1 MDTARYR
8 AFLTAA
14 ETGSIR
20 NAAEVLGYTSSGVSQ
35 LIKSL
40 EEDLHL
46 TLFLRGKKGVTLTSS
61 GQMIFP
67 AIQKLVS
74 QENHLLQL
82 AADLNGTVL
91 GTVNVDTYHS
101 LASAWMPDIISAFQ
115 QIYPEVRINLFEG
128 TQQDIVDRLLSG
140 RTDVAIFNDS
150 AMTGKYDWIPLKDD
164 PMLAVVPITHP
175 MAQEKVF
182 PVEKFEGERFIMPE
196 HGYDYD
202 VMRILAPYKIKP
214 DIYLSTFD
222 SYIVLEMVE
231 KELGISMVNG
241 ACMKDKE
248 KEGKLRA
255 LPLDPPDSLEMGIAV
270 MSLKDAAPAVL
281 KFIEYT
287 QEIIEKM

>member
-20 NAAEVLGYTSSGVSQ
+20 NAADVLGYTSSGVSQ

-40 EEDLHL
+40 EEDLQL
-46 TLFLRGKKGVTLTSS
+46 ILFFRGKKGVTLTSA
-61 GQMIFP
+61 GEMVFP
-67 AIQKLVS
+67 VIHKIVS
-74 QENHLLQL
+74 QENHLMQL
-82 AADLNGTVL
+82 AADLNGTVF

-101 LASAWMPDIISAFQ
+101 LAAAWMPEIISAFQ

-128 TQQDIVDRLLSG
+128 TQQDIVERLLTG
-140 RTDVAIFNDS
+140 RSDVAIFNDS
-150 AMTGKYDWIPLKDD
+150 AMSGKYDWIPLKED

-175 MAQEKVF
+175 MAQEEVF
-182 PVEKFEGERFIMPE
+182 PIEKFEGERFIMPE
-196 HGYDYD
+196 HGYDFD

-241 ACMKDKE
+241 ACMKDRE
-248 KEGKLRA
+248 QDGKLKA
-255 LPLDPPDSLEMGIAV
+255 LPLEPPNSLEMGIAV
-270 MSLKDAAPAVL
+270 ISLKDAAPAVL

-287 QEIIEKM
+287 EKIMKEL